1 MFPERLS
8 YDLASLNQD
17 QWRPTMSFEV
27 DFDADARILDW
38 RLSRGQIRVTHRLSY
53 AQVDEMLQSPATDE
67 LTDLIHRLAALTQKL
82 TDQRLAC
89 GAIIIRRPQLKIH
102 VKDDH
107 ITVKALDPN
116 SPARQLISEVMI
128 LANRLAAQHATR
140 EGVPVIFRTQDAPQG
155 EPGFHGAES
164 GYDPISVIKV
174 LKGMR
179 RSRLSL
185 SPQPHAGLGLDAYTQ
200 LTSPI
205 RRFSDVVIQRQMAAS
220 LAGEPLPYEKEELLD
235 VLSAAESAER
245 EMRAIE
251 RQSINYWALE
261 YLARQCAD
269 GRQEGWI
276 IEEVKGGYMLEL
288 NGLFIQG
295 FLTTKA
301 RYEPGDYLSV
311 RIDHIDPKKSVLRL
325 RETE

>member
-1 MFPERLS
+1 
-8 YDLASLNQD
+8 
-17 QWRPTMSFEV
+17 
-27 DFDADARILDW
+27 
-38 RLSRGQIRVTHRLSY
+38 
-53 AQVDEMLQSPATDE
+53 MLQSPATDE

-155 EPGFHGAES
+155 EPGFYGAES

-269 GRQEGWI
+269 GQQEGWI
-276 IEEVKGGYMLEL
+276 VEEVKGGYMLEL

-301 RYEPGDYLSV
+301 RYEPGDYLPV